1 LYGAGTAANYL
12 GGRLAI
18 GNVLANSIYA
28 LNVEGILNVSRAT
41 GNPALSFNN
50 SAAASSSIAYLEATA
65 SELHIYAH
73 TGRNISFTSGAAAS
87 RTMTLTAAGRLL
99 LGTTTESTFALDVN
113 GTARVSDNFTV
124 SRNQNTVTELLI
136 SNTTS
141 GTGAYPSVRL
151 LSDASSGSCVIGKNS
166 TTFTTYKINSPKDL
180 VIYNNPTGGDIA
192 ILNDFA
198 SGSIKF
204 AAGGSSTA
212 HMTLAS
218 NGNLLVGTTTDAGE
232 RLQINGT
239 SRFSSTLQIT
249 GNGTKINWFNSGF
262 ENWFAG
268 TILNSTSFSISSA
281 TTSNILTLFTTGA
294 ATFSSSVTAGGG
306 TNNASAIL
314 QADSTT
320 RGFLPPRMTN
330 AQRSAISSPAV
341 GLIVYCTDLVE
352 GLYVYKST
360 GWTFVI

>member
-1 LYGAGTAANYL
+1 
-12 GGRLAI
+12 
-18 GNVLANSIYA
+18 
-28 LNVEGILNVSRAT
+28 
-41 GNPALSFNN
+41 
-50 SAAASSSIAYLEATA
+50 
-65 SELHIYAH
+65 
-73 TGRNISFTSGAAAS
+73 
-87 RTMTLTAAGRLL
+87 
-99 LGTTTESTFALDVN
+99 
-113 GTARVSDNFTV
+113 
-124 SRNQNTVTELLI
+124 
-136 SNTTS
+136 
-141 GTGAYPSVRL
+141 
-151 LSDASSGSCVIGKNS
+151 
-166 TTFTTYKINSPKDL
+166 
-180 VIYNNPTGGDIA
+180 
-192 ILNDFA
+192 
-198 SGSIKF
+198 
-204 AAGGSSTA
+204 
-212 HMTLAS
+212 MTLAS